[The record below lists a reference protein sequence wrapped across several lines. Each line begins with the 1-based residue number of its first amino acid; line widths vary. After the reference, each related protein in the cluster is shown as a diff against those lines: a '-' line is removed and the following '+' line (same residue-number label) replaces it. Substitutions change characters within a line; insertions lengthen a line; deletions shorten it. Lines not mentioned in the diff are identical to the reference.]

1 MTKFFATITIP
12 SSNKEKKITVEANN
26 IKDAESTLVTEH
38 MSKLEN
44 GSVGII
50 KRGDDFCRITKD
62 ETNQSHWNHK
72 GYVFSG

>member
-1 MTKFFATITIP
+1 M
-12 SSNKEKKITVEANN
+12 EA
-26 IKDAESTLVTEH
+26 
-38 MSKLEN
+38 LED

-62 ETNQSHWNHK
+62 KTKDHWNHD